1 MSFSKK
7 SIPMMCLLVA
17 GVIGGMS
24 VAQGQDITIDRPG
37 DREFVRDLADLIT
50 LDDETKIREIC
61 DSLLTDQVIPIIV
74 VTVDSMANYG
84 GAGMRIESFAMLLF
98 NQWEIGIE
106 NVNDEYWNR
115 GILLLVSRDDRL
127 ARIELG
133 DGWGRDADPVAI
145 RIMDEQIIPSFKDG
159 RFSEGIVR
167 GVDALNK
174 MSRGE
179 ELPRRPV
186 SRMQYALFAGAIALL
201 IFTVVSLIRRGASGW
216 AWLFW
221 AAVLGL
227 IGFMLLNML
236 RSRGG
241 GGGFSGG
248 SFGGGFSGGGGA
260 TGSW

>member
-1 MSFSKK
+1 MNFGKVSVSVTC
-7 SIPMMCLLVA
+7 IIVA
-17 GVIGGMS
+17 GIIGLVS
-24 VAQGQDITIDRPG
+24 AAQGQEITIDRPG

-50 LDDETKIREIC
+50 LDDETKIRETC
-61 DSLLTDQVIPIIV
+61 DSLLTDQVIPIVV
-74 VTVDSMANYG
+74 VTIDSMTNYG
-84 GAGMRIESFAMLLF
+84 GVGMRIETFAMLLF
-98 NQWEIGIE
+98 NQWEIGTE
-106 NVNDEYWNR
+106 NVNDQYWTK
-115 GILLLVSRDDRL
+115 GILLLVSRDDRE

-133 DGWGRDADPVAI
+133 DGWGRDADSVAI
-145 RIMDEQIIPSFKDG
+145 QIMDEQIIPSFREG
-159 RFSEGIVR
+159 RFSDGIAR
-167 GVDALNK
+167 GVNALDK
-174 MSRGE
+174 MSRGQ
-179 ELPRRPV
+179 ELPSRPV
-186 SRMQYALFAGAIALL
+186 SRMQFVYLAIAIALV

-241 GGGFSGG
+241 GFSGG